1 MTYIS
6 RLSDITRSKGD
17 PKILRTGPSSLGG
30 ADRLARGL
38 GWFSIGLG
46 LTELLAPR
54 AITRTLGLQG
64 QEGLVRAFGVREL
77 GHGMLSLSV
86 DKRVGL
92 WSRVAGDVLDIATVL
107 PALSPGNRKRGNA
120 ELAFVML
127 LGVTVLDILGAQ
139 GVSVRHS
146 RQRGR
151 QRGLSRSYAD
161 RSGFP
166 QGADKARGAARQ
178 DFRTPPD
185 MQAPPVIA
193 RAVA

>member
-86 DKRVGL
+86 DKQVGL

-127 LGVTVLDILGAQ
+127 LGVTVLDTLGAQ

>member
-92 WSRVAGDVLDIATVL
+92 WSRVAGDILDIATVL
-107 PALSPGNRKRGNA
+107 PALGPGNRKRGNA

-127 LGVTVLDILGAQ
+127 LGVTALDILGAQ

>member
-1 MTYIS
+1 MTFIS

-17 PKILRTGPSSLGG
+17 PKILRTGPSSLGS

-38 GWFSIGLG
+38 GWYSIGLG
-46 LTELLAPR
+46 LVELLAPH
-54 AITRTLGLQG
+54 AITRTLGLRG
-64 QEGLVRAFGVREL
+64 REGLVRAFGVREL
-77 GHGMLSLSV
+77 GHGLLSLSV
-86 DKRVGL
+86 DKKVGL

-107 PALSPGNRKRGNA
+107 PALSPGNRKRDNA
-120 ELAFVML
+120 ELALVML
-127 LGVTVLDILGAQ
+127 VGVTALDILGAQ
-139 GVSVRHS
+139 GVSARHS

-151 QRGLSRSYAD
+151 GRSYAD

-166 QGADKARGAARQ
+166 QGVEKARGAARQ

-193 RAVA
+193 RAIA

>member
-17 PKILRTGPSSLGG
+17 PKVLRTGPSSLGS

-38 GWFSIGLG
+38 GWYSIGLG
-46 LTELLAPR
+46 LVELLAPR

-64 QEGLVRAFGVREL
+64 REGLVRAFGVREL

-86 DKRVGL
+86 DKQVGL

-107 PALSPGNRKRGNA
+107 PALSPGNRKRDNA
-120 ELAFVML
+120 ELALVML
-127 LGVTVLDILGAQ
+127 LGVTLLDILGAQ
-139 GVSVRHS
+139 GVSTRHS
-146 RQRGR
+146 RKRGR
-151 QRGLSRSYAD
+151 ARSYAD

-166 QGADKARGAARQ
+166 QGTERARGAARQ

-185 MQAPPVIA
+185 MQAPPMIA

>member
-146 RQRGR
+146 RQRG
-151 QRGLSRSYAD
+151 LSRSYAD

>member
-1 MTYIS
+1 MTFLSNIS
-6 RLSDITRSKGD
+6 NITRSPGD
-17 PKILRTGPSSLGG
+17 PKILRTGPSSLGS

-54 AITRTLGLQG
+54 TITRTLGLQG

-86 DKRVGL
+86 DKQVGL

-107 PALSPGNRKRGNA
+107 PALSPRNRKRGNA

-146 RQRGR
+146 RQRG
-151 QRGLSRSYAD
+151 GSRSYAD

-166 QGADKARGAARQ
+166 QGVERARGAARAN
-178 DFRTPPD
+178 FR
-185 MQAPPVIA
+185 AP
-193 RAVA
+193 

>member
-17 PKILRTGPSSLGG
+17 PKILRTGPSSLGS
-30 ADRLARGL
+30 ADRFARGL

-64 QEGLVRAFGVREL
+64 REGLVRAFGVREL

-86 DKRVGL
+86 DKQVGL

-146 RQRGR
+146 RQRGH
-151 QRGLSRSYAD
+151 SRSYAD

>member
-17 PKILRTGPSSLGG
+17 PKVLRTGPSSLSS

-86 DKRVGL
+86 DKQAGL
-92 WSRVAGDVLDIATVL
+92 WSRVAGDVLDSATVL

-139 GVSVRHS
+139 GVSVRHR

-151 QRGLSRSYAD
+151 SRSYAD

-166 QGADKARGAARQ
+166 QGVGRARGAARQ

-185 MQAPPVIA
+185 MQAAPAVV

>member
-64 QEGLVRAFGVREL
+64 KEGLVRAFGVREL

-86 DKRVGL
+86 DKHVGL

-151 QRGLSRSYAD
+151 SRSYAD

>member
-139 GVSVRHS
+139 GVSVRHN
-146 RQRGR
+146 R

>member
-1 MTYIS
+1 MVY
-6 RLSDITRSKGD
+6 LSNIVRSEGD
-17 PKILRTGPSSLGG
+17 PKVIRSGPSSLGPS
-30 ADRLARGL
+30 DRLARAL

-86 DKRVGL
+86 DKQVGL

-107 PALSPGNRKRGNA
+107 PALSPRNRKRGNA

-139 GVSVRHS
+139 GVSVRHG

-151 QRGLSRSYAD
+151 SRSYAD

-185 MQAPPVIA
+185 MQAPPAIA

>member
-17 PKILRTGPSSLGG
+17 PKVLRTGPSSLGT

-38 GWFSIGLG
+38 GWYSIGLG
-46 LTELLAPR
+46 LVELLAPH
-54 AITRTLGLQG
+54 AITRALGLRG
-64 QEGLVRAFGVREL
+64 REGLVRAFGVREL
-77 GHGMLSLSV
+77 GHGILSLSV
-86 DKRVGL
+86 DKQVGL

-107 PALSPGNRKRGNA
+107 PALSPGNRKRDNA
-120 ELAFVML
+120 ELALVML
-127 LGVTVLDILGAQ
+127 LGVTALDILGAQ

-151 QRGLSRSYAD
+151 ARSYAD

-166 QGADKARGAARQ
+166 QGVERARGAARAN
-178 DFRTPPD
+178 FRTPPE
-185 MQAPPVIA
+185 MQASPVIA
-193 RAVA
+193 RVVA

>member
-17 PKILRTGPSSLGG
+17 PKVLRTGPSSLGS

-38 GWFSIGLG
+38 GWYSIGLG
-46 LTELLAPR
+46 LVELLAPR
-54 AITRTLGLQG
+54 TITRALGLQG
-64 QEGLVRAFGVREL
+64 REGLVRAFGVREL
-77 GHGMLSLSV
+77 GHGILSLSV
-86 DKRVGL
+86 DKQVGL
-92 WSRVAGDVLDIATVL
+92 WSRVAGDALDIATVL
-107 PALSPGNRKRGNA
+107 PALSPSNRKRDNVEIA
-120 ELAFVML
+120 LVML
-127 LGVTVLDILGAQ
+127 LGVTALDILGAQ
-139 GVSVRHS
+139 GVSARHS

-151 QRGLSRSYAD
+151 ARSYAD

-166 QGADKARGAARQ
+166 QGAERARGAARQ

>member
-17 PKILRTGPSSLGG
+17 PKILRTGPSSLGS

-64 QEGLVRAFGVREL
+64 KEGLVRAFGFREL

-86 DKRVGL
+86 DKHVGL

-151 QRGLSRSYAD
+151 LRSYAD

>member
-6 RLSDITRSKGD
+6 RLSYITRSKGD

-86 DKRVGL
+86 DKQVGL

-146 RQRGR
+146 RQRG
-151 QRGLSRSYAD
+151 LSRSYAD